1 MMAEQMQLSLLVGDL
16 DMDDKERAVMREH
29 IIYLANQLEISR
41 KANQQQI
48 VFIKRLLDP
57 EDLGHAVS
65 NETRQIAYTLLI
77 NSSHLE
83 RDSWQHQ
90 DNL

>member
-1 MMAEQMQLSLLVGDL
+1 
-16 DMDDKERAVMREH
+16 MDDKERSTMREH
-29 IIYLANQLEISR
+29 IVWLGTELEKQR

>member
-1 MMAEQMQLSLLVGDL
+1 MLLRRLS
-16 DMDDKERAVMREH
+16 MDEKERAVMRDH
-29 IIYLANQLEISR
+29 IIYLATQLEQTR

-65 NETRQIAYTLLI
+65 NECRQIAYTLLI
-77 NSSHLE
+77 NSSHNE
-83 RDSWQHQ
+83 RDSWQ
-90 DNL
+90 NSNN

>member
-1 MMAEQMQLSLLVGDL
+1 
-16 DMDDKERAVMREH
+16 MDDKERQTMRDH
-29 IIYLANQLEISR
+29 IIYLATQLEQTR
-41 KANQQQI
+41 KDNQQQI

-65 NETRQIAYTLLI
+65 NECRQIAYGLLI

-83 RDSWQHQ
+83 RSSWQ
-90 DNL
+90 NSNN

>member
-1 MMAEQMQLSLLVGDL
+1 MTAELTLHSLLIGVL
-16 DMDDKERAVMREH
+16 NMDNKERAVMREH
-29 IIYLANQLEISR
+29 IIYLANQLEITR
-41 KANQQQI
+41 RANQQQI

-65 NETRQIAYTLLI
+65 NECRQIAYTLLI
-77 NSSHLE
+77 NSSHQE

-90 DNL
+90 ENN

>member
-1 MMAEQMQLSLLVGDL
+1 
-16 DMDDKERAVMREH
+16 MDDKERAVMRDH
-29 IIYLANQLEISR
+29 IVYLASQLEQTR

-65 NETRQIAYTLLI
+65 NECRQIAYGLLI
-77 NSSHLE
+77 NSSHIE
-83 RDSWQHQ
+83 RDSWQ
-90 DNL
+90 NSNP

>member
-1 MMAEQMQLSLLVGDL
+1 
-16 DMDDKERAVMREH
+16 MDEKERAVMRDH
-29 IIYLANQLEISR
+29 IVYLASQLEQTR

-65 NETRQIAYTLLI
+65 NECRQIAYTLLI
-77 NSSHLE
+77 NSSHIE
-83 RDSWQHQ
+83 RDSWQ
-90 DNL
+90 NSNN

>member
-1 MMAEQMQLSLLVGDL
+1 MAEQMQHSLLVGGYV
-16 DMDDKERAVMREH
+16 MDDKERKTMREH
-29 IIYLANQLEISR
+29 IIYLASQLEQTR

-77 NSSHLE
+77 NSSHIE
-83 RDSWQHQ
+83 RDSWQ
-90 DNL
+90 NSNS

>member
-1 MMAEQMQLSLLVGDL
+1 
-16 DMDDKERAVMREH
+16 MDDKERAVMRDH
-29 IIYLANQLEISR
+29 IIYLATQLEQTR

-65 NETRQIAYTLLI
+65 NECRQIAYTLLI
-77 NSSHLE
+77 NSSHNE
-83 RDSWQHQ
+83 RDSWQ
-90 DNL
+90 NSNN

>member
-1 MMAEQMQLSLLVGDL
+1 
-16 DMDDKERAVMREH
+16 MDDKERQTMREH
-29 IIYLANQLEISR
+29 IVYLGTQLDQTR

-65 NETRQIAYTLLI
+65 NECRQIAYTLLI
-77 NSSHLE
+77 NSSHIE
-83 RDSWQHQ
+83 RDAWQ
-90 DNL
+90 NSNS

>member
-1 MMAEQMQLSLLVGDL
+1 MADQ
-16 DMDDKERAVMREH
+16 ERATMREH

-65 NETRQIAYTLLI
+65 NECRQIAYTLLI
-77 NSSHLE
+77 NSSHIE
-83 RDSWQHQ
+83 RDSWQHK
-90 DNL
+90 NP

>member
-1 MMAEQMQLSLLVGDL
+1 
-16 DMDDKERAVMREH
+16 MDDKERAVMRDH
-29 IIYLANQLEISR
+29 IVYLASQLEQTR

-65 NETRQIAYTLLI
+65 NECRQIAYTLLI
-77 NSSHLE
+77 NSSHHE
-83 RDSWQHQ
+83 RDSWQH
-90 DNL
+90 NNP

>member
-1 MMAEQMQLSLLVGDL
+1 MLLRRL
-16 DMDDKERAVMREH
+16 NMDDKERAVMRDH
-29 IIYLANQLEISR
+29 IVYLASQLEQTR

-65 NETRQIAYTLLI
+65 NECRQIAYTLLI
-77 NSSHLE
+77 NSTHHE
-83 RDSWQHQ
+83 RDSWQ
-90 DNL
+90 NSNN

>member
-1 MMAEQMQLSLLVGDL
+1 MAALMLHSSHIGGH

-29 IIYLANQLEISR
+29 IIYLANQLELTR
-41 KANQQQI
+41 KANQQHI

-65 NETRQIAYTLLI
+65 NECRQIAYTLLI
-77 NSSHLE
+77 NSSHQE
-83 RDSWQHQ
+83 RDSWQHT
-90 DNL
+90 NP

>member
-1 MMAEQMQLSLLVGDL
+1 
-16 DMDDKERAVMREH
+16 MDDKERAVMREH
-29 IIYLANQLEISR
+29 IVYLANQLEQTR
-41 KANQQQI
+41 KSNQQQI

-57 EDLGHAVS
+57 EDLGHAVTD
-65 NETRQIAYTLLI
+65 EVRRIAYQLVL
-77 NSSHLE
+77 NDFHLE

>member
-1 MMAEQMQLSLLVGDL
+1 
-16 DMDDKERAVMREH
+16 MDDKERQTLRDH
-29 IIYLANQLEISR
+29 IVYLASQLEQTR

-65 NETRQIAYTLLI
+65 NECRQIAYTLLI
-77 NSSHLE
+77 NSSHIE
-83 RDSWQHQ
+83 RYSWQHS
-90 DNL
+90 NN

>member
-1 MMAEQMQLSLLVGDL
+1 MG
-16 DMDDKERAVMREH
+16 DKERAVMRDH
-29 IIYLANQLEISR
+29 IVYLASQLEQTR

-65 NETRQIAYTLLI
+65 NECRQLAYTLLI
-77 NSSHLE
+77 NSSHHE
-83 RDSWQHQ
+83 RDSWQH
-90 DNL
+90 NNP

>member
-1 MMAEQMQLSLLVGDL
+1 
-16 DMDDKERAVMREH
+16 MDDKERQTMREH
-29 IIYLANQLEISR
+29 IVYLATQLEQTR
-41 KANQQQI
+41 KDNQQQI

-65 NETRQIAYTLLI
+65 NECRQIAYGLLI

-83 RDSWQHQ
+83 RSSWQ
-90 DNL
+90 NSNP

>member
-1 MMAEQMQLSLLVGDL
+1 MEELTQLSLLVGAYA
-16 DMDDKERAVMREH
+16 MDDQERQTMREH

-41 KANQQQI
+41 KSNQQQI

-65 NETRQIAYTLLI
+65 NECRQIAYTLLI
-77 NSSHLE
+77 NSSHIE
-83 RDSWQHQ
+83 RDSWQHK
-90 DNL
+90 NP

>member
-1 MMAEQMQLSLLVGDL
+1 
-16 DMDDKERAVMREH
+16 MDDKERAVMRDH
-29 IIYLANQLEISR
+29 IVYLASQLEQTR

-77 NSSHLE
+77 NSSHNE
-83 RDSWQHQ
+83 RDSWQ
-90 DNL
+90 NSNS

>member
-1 MMAEQMQLSLLVGDL
+1 
-16 DMDDKERAVMREH
+16 MDDKERAVMRDH
-29 IIYLANQLEISR
+29 IVYLASQLEQTR

-65 NETRQIAYTLLI
+65 NECRQIAYTLLI
-77 NSSHLE
+77 NSTHHE
-83 RDSWQHQ
+83 RDSWQH
-90 DNL
+90 NNP

>member
-1 MMAEQMQLSLLVGDL
+1 MLLRRL
-16 DMDDKERAVMREH
+16 NMDDKERAVMRYH
-29 IIYLANQLEISR
+29 IVYLASQLEQTR

-65 NETRQIAYTLLI
+65 NECRQIAYTLLI
-77 NSSHLE
+77 NSTHIE
-83 RDSWQHQ
+83 RDSWQHS
-90 DNL
+90 NN

>member
-1 MMAEQMQLSLLVGDL
+1 MTAELTLHSLPIGVLN
-16 DMDDKERAVMREH
+16 MDNKERQTMREH
-29 IIYLANQLEISR
+29 IIYLANQLELTR
-41 KANQQQI
+41 RANQQQT

-65 NETRQIAYTLLI
+65 NECRQIAYTLLI
-77 NSSHLE
+77 NSSHQE

-90 DNL
+90 ENN

>member
-1 MMAEQMQLSLLVGDL
+1 
-16 DMDDKERAVMREH
+16 MDDKERAVMRDH
-29 IIYLANQLEISR
+29 IVYLANQLEQTR
-41 KANQQQI
+41 KSNQQQI

-83 RDSWQHQ
+83 RSSWQHQ
-90 DNL
+90 DNP

>member
-1 MMAEQMQLSLLVGDL
+1 
-16 DMDDKERAVMREH
+16 MDDKERQTMREH
-29 IIYLANQLEISR
+29 IIYLANQLEQTR
-41 KANQQQI
+41 KSNQQQI

-65 NETRQIAYTLLI
+65 NETRQIAYALLI

>member
-1 MMAEQMQLSLLVGDL
+1 
-16 DMDDKERAVMREH
+16 MDDKERAVMRDH
-29 IIYLANQLEISR
+29 IVYLASQLEQTR
-41 KANQQQI
+41 KSNQQQI

-65 NETRQIAYTLLI
+65 NECRQIAYTLLI

-83 RDSWQHQ
+83 RDSWQ
-90 DNL
+90 NSNN

>member
-1 MMAEQMQLSLLVGDL
+1 
-16 DMDDKERAVMREH
+16 MDDQERATMREH

-65 NETRQIAYTLLI
+65 NECRQIAYTLLI
-77 NSSHLE
+77 NSSHIE
-83 RDSWQHQ
+83 RDSWQ
-90 DNL
+90 NSNN

>member
-1 MMAEQMQLSLLVGDL
+1 
-16 DMDDKERAVMREH
+16 MDEKERAVMRDH
-29 IIYLANQLEISR
+29 IIYLATQLEQTR

-65 NETRQIAYTLLI
+65 NECRQIAYTLLI
-77 NSSHLE
+77 NSSHNE
-83 RDSWQHQ
+83 RDSWQ
-90 DNL
+90 NSNN